1 MDHGPETDRLHD
13 LLTAVG
19 TGDRRAFDTLYLRLS
34 GRLHAV
40 ALRML
45 RDADL
50 AEDAV
55 HDAFVQIWRN
65 AGRYDRARGEVTAWT
80 IGILRYR
87 ALDLLRRRGRETA
100 ADPVIVADLADQAAA
115 ADPDNPPAFTPPEL
129 PGRLNRLD
137 TCMAALSDGAR
148 GSIRLAYVDGL
159 SHGEI
164 AGRTG
169 QPLGTVK
176 SWIRRGL
183 AALKECL
190 EQ

>member
-19 TGDRRAFDTLYLRLS
+19 TGDRRAFDALYLRLS

-65 AGRYDRARGEVTAWT
+65 AGRYDRARGEVTAWA

-87 ALDLLRRRGRETA
+87 ALDLLRRRGRETT

-115 ADPDNPPAFTPPEL
+115 ADPDNPPPSRHRNCPAGSTGWTPAWRRCPTGRAAASAL
-129 PGRLNRLD
+129 P
-137 TCMAALSDGAR
+137 MS
-148 GSIRLAYVDGL
+148 
-159 SHGEI
+159 
-164 AGRTG
+164 TG
-169 QPLGTVK
+169 
-176 SWIRRGL
+176 
-183 AALKECL
+183 
-190 EQ
+190 